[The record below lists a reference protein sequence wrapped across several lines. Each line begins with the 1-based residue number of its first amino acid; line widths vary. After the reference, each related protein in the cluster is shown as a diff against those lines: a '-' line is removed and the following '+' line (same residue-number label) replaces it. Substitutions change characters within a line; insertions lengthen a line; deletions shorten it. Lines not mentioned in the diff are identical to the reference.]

1 MESLIETLIKEFA
14 TLTTDEKKELIEQ
27 LKQI

>member
-1 MESLIETLIKEFA
+1 MENLIETLIDEFA